1 MYLVSDLLNTM
12 AVTQTTRFQRA
23 EPLQIKE
30 TAESLDKWISDFK
43 VYIQR
48 DPVFAPFLTET
59 WDYDEPNMGFVDPAE
74 GVPRGDLPAA
84 TKATNCKLF
93 LAHFTTFLK
102 RPYHNRGIQERTTS
116 CDSIWKLLR
125 TVYNVEPSA
134 ENLLDIGDVT
144 YDKSESHLSFFHKII
159 YMIESNMAPG
169 AITVDHVTTGAN
181 GDKLS
186 VTLMDVAAVMW
197 INKLDPRLYD
207 RVKVEF
213 AVRIKNGERLSAMV
227 PDIAKAIPGML
238 KFLNHGRTPVNH
250 IQDVNTDPDS
260 DHNGVN
266 TKVFNLSS
274 FRNNRSQRGG
284 TLKNRLSRSSPP
296 KPFLKKKTHLQSLHL
311 AQGDIRYSRGRQ
323 QPPLRILHES
333 PA

>member
-1 MYLVSDLLNTM
+1 M
-12 AVTQTTRFQRA
+12 AVTQTTRFQR
-23 EPLQIKE
+23 PDNLQIKE

-238 KFLNHGRTPVNH
+238 KFLNHGRTPINH
-250 IQDVNTDPDS
+250 I
-260 DHNGVN
+260 
-266 TKVFNLSS
+266 
-274 FRNNRSQRGG
+274 
-284 TLKNRLSRSSPP
+284 
-296 KPFLKKKTHLQSLHL
+296 
-311 AQGDIRYSRGRQ
+311 
-323 QPPLRILHES
+323 
-333 PA
+333 